1 MAYIYNLFFL
11 KAASLNMD
19 FCDNIPE
26 KLNSCDSVA
35 RRPGVLCN
43 HTSQRCSFAIYLLCV
58 FKFKILKDNAIRGE
72 TSWAAPDEILSAWCA
87 LPT

>member
-1 MAYIYNLFFL
+1 MAYIYKLFFL
-11 KAASLNMD
+11 KAAASLNMD

-43 HTSQRCSFAIYLLCV
+43 HTSQRCFLAIN
-58 FKFKILKDNAIRGE
+58 I
-72 TSWAAPDEILSAWCA
+72 
-87 LPT
+87 